1 MPPPASCPGARRA
14 RFRGA
19 DPRRGGPQARGVGNW
34 TLLAR
39 VLTALPYLALRLR
52 VAPPGEVAAELE
64 EAAAA
69 ARAALDAR
77 PRDERRLQAYACFMR
92 SFAEEGQ
99 ADAGPAPP
107 PPRPYYLD
115 TSRPSSRTNRTRLV
129 PPQADPGARDAP
141 DAAAAEAGWGLLG
154 AALRHAGAGLRA
166 DVPAGSWPAGS
177 ASGRRH
183 GAGHEQEL
191 AWAMSDQPGAA
202 CVLCVGGALEE
213 EAAAAAA
220 GEDPQED
227 SAAWER
233 GAHAAGALEVAQ
245 DAADL
250 VARAAEAV
258 REAEAAELAA
268 ERAARGA
275 GGGDAA
281 LPHALALV
289 EATAVPRASHTRC
302 GPFFF
307 LSLTTASPAGRPR
320 RLAHGS
326 PRGAGC
332 RPRAGR
338 GSRAPRRAGR
348 TTRDRRTPRGAARPP

>member
-1 MPPPASCPGARRA
+1 MCFMQRSLRSVPAHRPKRRCDPAQPESIFRPPASCPDARRA
-14 RFRGA
+14 RLRGA
-19 DPRRGGPQARGVGNW
+19 DPRRGGPQARGAGNW

-52 VAPPGEVAAELE
+52 VAPPGQVAAELE

-92 SFAEEGQ
+92 SFAEAGP
-99 ADAGPAPP
+99 ADAGA
-107 PPRPYYLD
+107 
-115 TSRPSSRTNRTRLV
+115 
-129 PPQADPGARDAP
+129 QDAP

-154 AALRHAGAGLRA
+154 AALRHAGGALPGDA
-166 DVPAGSWPAGS
+166 PAPVGSATAGS

-191 AWAMSDQPGAA
+191 AWAISDQPGAA

-213 EAAAAAA
+213 EAAAADAEVHA
-220 GEDPQED
+220 GED

-233 GAHAAGALEVAQ
+233 GAQAAGALEVAQ
-245 DAADL
+245 DAADF

-289 EATAVPRASHTRC
+289 EATAVPRASHTRG
-302 GPFFF
+302 GPFIFF
-307 LSLTTASPAGRPR
+307 FLTTASPAGRPR
-320 RLAHGS
+320 RVAHG
-326 PRGAGC
+326 P
-332 RPRAGR
+332 
-338 GSRAPRRAGR
+338 PRRAG
-348 TTRDRRTPRGAARPP
+348 